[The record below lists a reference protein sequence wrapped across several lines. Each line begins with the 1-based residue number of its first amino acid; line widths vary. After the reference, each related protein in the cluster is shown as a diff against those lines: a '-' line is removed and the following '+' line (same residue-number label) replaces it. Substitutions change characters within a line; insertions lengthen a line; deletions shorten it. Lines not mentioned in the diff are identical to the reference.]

1 MARPAPAAL
10 TALWRVPLERLR
22 ARLKARPDSEHE
34 QAFVRI
40 LNALLLGLY
49 IIPQDLDHWL
59 VYFFY
64 LVAGLAIIAAVLRDT
79 NASPLRR
86 TLGALTDASMVTWT
100 LMEFGETGAPLYLI
114 FLWITLANG
123 FRYGAKYLLIT
134 LGLCVLGFGAAL
146 AYSEFWVE
154 HRTLGIGLMVGLIV
168 LSLYVRRL
176 VTQLFDAIARAEA
189 ANQAKRRF
197 ISVVSHEMRTPLNAI
212 IGMADLLRDTAL
224 TREQADMLQ
233 TLRSSSRLMLA
244 QVDDVLD
251 FSKIEAGKL
260 TLEKTDFDLHAL
272 VNSTSR
278 ILAAQAAAKGLEIVV
293 SIMPDVPPALRGD
306 PHHLR
311 QVLVNLIGNALKFT
325 EKGSVT
331 VHVSSQSETAEQ
343 VRLKFSIRDTGIGI
357 APEAQAKIFES
368 FTQADQSTTRRFGG
382 TGLGTTIAKQLV
394 ELMAGRIGL
403 ESAVGL
409 GSTFWF
415 ELPFDKQ
422 PERVGTGGELAGA
435 RVLLVAFPER
445 ERAVLQE
452 ALATWG
458 AVGLA
463 ADSVEEAAA
472 RLVAEVSFGKP
483 CHSTLFYASGKQL
496 DFAHRFRRA
505 AAGSAPPCVLA
516 VSRELQVPRFEALS
530 EGFAAV
536 LELPLEKRQL
546 FNVLHS
552 ISAADEVREGVVQLR
567 DYARRSPH
575 ARKLHVL
582 VADDNPINREVIGKI
597 LERGGHTATMVS
609 NGEAVLETLEGE
621 RCDVLVLD
629 RNMPGLS
636 GLETLQALRLMTRG
650 RERIPVIMLSADAT
664 PESRKEAFE
673 AGADAFLAKPIEA
686 RRLLDEVQ
694 GIAAERRERRPS
706 AAARDVAT
714 PRVATSDEP
723 PVINLETLRHLQD
736 LGSSPAFMTKLCGV
750 FFADN
755 TVLLN
760 RMESAIAA
768 RNYGELRS
776 HVHALKGSAASMGT
790 DRLTQLCSKFD
801 GCSDA
806 ELRLQGAKLLRSLGE
821 ELAAARRELDRYLQ
835 ESQQSAT

>member
-10 TALWRVPLERLR
+10 KAFWRVPLERLR

-597 LERGGHTATMVS
+597 LERGGHTTTMVS

-706 AAARDVAT
+706 AAARDVAK

-755 TVLLN
+755 AVLLN

-835 ESQQSAT
+835 DSQQSAT

>member
-10 TALWRVPLERLR
+10 KALWRVPLERLR

-597 LERGGHTATMVS
+597 LERGGHTTTMVS

-694 GIAAERRERRPS
+694 GIAAERRERRS
-706 AAARDVAT
+706 NAGARGVAT
-714 PRVATSDEP
+714 PRGATSDEP

-835 ESQQSAT
+835 DSQQSAT